1 MSRTLSLEGLNVIP
15 ALLELQ
21 MQPEQDE
28 NHENL
33 VRVPTGG
40 TIVTNGLGRATPAE
54 AVPLFPALGLTG

>member
-28 NHENL
+28 NHENWFESHGAPETTKN
-33 VRVPTGG
+33 RG
-40 TIVTNGLGRATPAE
+40 
-54 AVPLFPALGLTG
+54 